1 MSTEKYTA
9 DGRLLIKRDAVQVSD
24 KFTKREF
31 ILQTEGEYPQYL
43 QFQLTQDK
51 CPLLDKFNSGQVV
64 TVHFNI
70 RGKEWIKD
78 GKTSYFNNLEAW
90 RIEAKGSGSSE
101 HIETVQAE
109 VVQPTQ
115 VVDDSQLPF

>member
-9 DGRLLIKRDAVQVSD
+9 DGILLIKRDAVQVSD

-31 ILQTEGEYPQYL
+31 ILQTEGDYPQYL

-51 CPLLDKFNSGQVV
+51 CPLLDKFNTGQVV
-64 TVHFNI
+64 TVHFNLQG
-70 RGKEWIKD
+70 RSWEKD
-78 GKTSYFNNLEAW
+78 GKTSYFNSLVAW

-109 VVQPTQ
+109 VVQPS
-115 VVDDSQLPF
+115 DPLGDSELPF

>member
-51 CPLLDKFNSGQVV
+51 CPLLDKFQTGQQV
-64 TVHFNI
+64 TIHFNI
-70 RGKEWIKD
+70 RGKEWTKD
-78 GKTSYFNNLEAW
+78 GKTSYFNSLEAW
-90 RIEAKGSGSSE
+90 RIEAKGSGQ

-109 VVQPTQ
+109 VVQPS
-115 VVDDSQLPF
+115 DPLGDPSDLPF

>member
-31 ILQTEGEYPQYL
+31 ILQTDGEYPQYL

-51 CPLLDKFNSGQVV
+51 CPLLDKFQTGQQV
-64 TVHFNI
+64 TIHFNV
-70 RGKEWIKD
+70 RGKEWTKD
-78 GKTSYFNNLEAW
+78 GKTSYFNSLEAW
-90 RIEAKGSGSSE
+90 RIEAKSSGL

-109 VVQPTQ
+109 VVQPTE

>member
-31 ILQTEGEYPQYL
+31 ILQTDGEYPQYL

-51 CPLLDKFNSGQVV
+51 CPLLDKFQTGQQV
-64 TVHFNI
+64 TIHFNI
-70 RGKEWIKD
+70 RGKSWEKD
-78 GKTSYFNNLEAW
+78 GKTSYFNSLEAW
-90 RIEAKGSGSSE
+90 RIEAKGSGQ